1 MPAYIPAIV
10 IQKNNSVYIADS
22 GITVQKSLG
31 TEFLVGLG
39 LATEVPTAD
48 GGGVPDADYWA
59 SPVGEGILS
68 GIIYHPYNANDPV
81 GSVPPSPQS
90 FRVVRIMNRLASDY
104 WYIVGSMAQYI
115 AANGGTAL
123 PTNITTL
130 LAPCQKMC
138 QFDANSHYFAIFG
151 LPTITVLPNK
161 AYFPYGYF
169 NGVALP
175 GAASGGYTTTA
186 ALLTFLNTATT
197 TTTVNGVV
205 TAYAGGWAVVGTWTA
220 SADNLT
226 LFATQTAGAGTD
238 TICAVVA
245 AINPSL

>member
-10 IQKNNSVYIADS
+10 IQRNNSVYIADS

-31 TEFLVGLG
+31 TEYLVGLG

-59 SPVGEGILS
+59 VPVGEGALT
-68 GIIYHPYNANDPV
+68 GIIYIPYNAGDPV
-81 GSVPPSPQS
+81 GSIAPSPQA
-90 FRVVRIMNRLASDY
+90 FKVCRIMNRLASDY
-104 WYIVGSMAQYI
+104 WYIYGTMAQYI

-123 PTNITTL
+123 PTVITTL
-130 LAPCQKMC
+130 LAPFQKLC
-138 QFDANSHYFAIFG
+138 QFNAAGQYFAVLG
-151 LPTITVLPNK
+151 LPNIAILPNK

-169 NGVALP
+169 NNIALP
-175 GAASGGYTTTA
+175 GAAAGGYTTTA

-220 SADNLT
+220 SADNIT
-226 LFATQTAGAGTD
+226 LQAAQTAGPGTD
-238 TICAVVA
+238 ILSAVVA